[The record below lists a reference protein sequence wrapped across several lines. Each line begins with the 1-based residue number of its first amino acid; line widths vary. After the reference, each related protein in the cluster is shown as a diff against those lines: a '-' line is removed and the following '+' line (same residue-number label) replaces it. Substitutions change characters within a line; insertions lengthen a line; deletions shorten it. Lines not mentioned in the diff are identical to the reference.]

1 MENNKE
7 YQKWLNRLEAYYVV
21 SLEHVPKKY
30 KTAALCEVGV
40 KSHGTNIQ
48 FVPEELISPELCEMA
63 VRDMGQALEF
73 VPKEFIT
80 QELCAIAVSTSGWAL
95 EFVPEELKT
104 RELCEIALEDVL
116 DHFKDEFLESYVP
129 EEFHKEFK
137 KTNERG
143 R

>member
-1 MENNKE
+1 MENNKD
-7 YQKWLNRLEAYYVV
+7 YK
-21 SLEHVPKKY
+21 EHL
-30 KTAALCEVGV
+30 A
-40 KSHGTNIQ
+40 
-48 FVPEELISPELCEMA
+48 A
-63 VRDMGQALEF
+63 VRDMREALEF

-80 QELCAIAVSTSGWAL
+80 QELCAIAVKEYGYAL

-129 EEFHKEFK
+129 EELHNEFK

>member
-1 MENNKE
+1 MEDDLE
-7 YQKWLNRLEAYYVV
+7 YQKYLTKVKDSGGWVLEF
-21 SLEHVPKKY
+21 VPLKHR
-30 KTAALCEVGV
+30 TFELCEIAVTQTGYALEW
-40 KSHGTNIQ
+40 
-48 FVPEELISPELCEMA
+48 VPEHLKSPELCN
-63 VRDMGQALEF
+63 
-73 VPKEFIT
+73 
-80 QELCAIAVSTSGWAL
+80 IAVNSRGYAL

>member
-1 MENNKE
+1 MKNNKE
-7 YQKWLNRLEAYYVV
+7 YQKWLNRLEAYVV

-40 KSHGTNIQ
+40 KSHGTAIQ
-48 FVPEELISPELCEMA
+48 FVPEDMITPDLCEMA
-63 VRDMGQALEF
+63 VRDVGLALAF

-80 QELCAIAVSTSGWAL
+80 QELCAIAVKKYGYAL

-116 DHFKDEFLESYVP
+116 DPFKDEFLESYVP
-129 EEFHKEFK
+129 EELHNEFK